1 MVRYSRGGR
10 SGVVAVNVGLC
21 DAPASSPDSCG
32 ATSAANPTASAGR
45 SPYARGIGIS
55 QRKQCGE
62 GDSGRGLS
70 SIDVDIPIKC
80 VRCGAVGT
88 TSRLIGGSGSG
99 NFTLENVTLVGA
111 CPLCG
116 GDMKPPDGTYEF
128 EGGILT
134 ALSQLQP
141 DQLRQVEHVLR
152 RAANREI
159 APEEAASEV
168 TSVAPELAAVLA
180 RLAPD
185 KQTLVWVQTLLAAIA
200 VILAWMALHHNTLT
214 AADHHGLER
223 GVRTAIE
230 QAHAPAMPVSSP
242 ASASAVAAA
251 PHQPSTARSRS
262 PSPKRPSKT
271 FGKSKRKK
279 RR

>member
-1 MVRYSRGGR
+1 M
-10 SGVVAVNVGLC
+10 
-21 DAPASSPDSCG
+21 
-32 ATSAANPTASAGR
+32 
-45 SPYARGIGIS
+45 
-55 QRKQCGE
+55 
-62 GDSGRGLS
+62 
-70 SIDVDIPIKC
+70 DIPIKC

-134 ALSQLQP
+134 ALRQLQP

-159 APEEAASEV
+159 APEKAASEV
-168 TSVAPELAAVLA
+168 TTVAPELAAVLA
-180 RLAPD
+180 RLASD
-185 KQTLVWVQTLLAAIA
+185 KQTLVWVQTLLAAVA

-214 AADHHGLER
+214 AADHRRLER
-223 GVRTAIE
+223 DVRTAIE
-230 QAHAPAMPVSSP
+230 QAHAPAMSVSSLT
-242 ASASAVAAA
+242 SASALLEVPQQPAA
-251 PHQPSTARSRS
+251 ARSRLS
-262 PSPKRPSKT
+262 RPKRPSKT